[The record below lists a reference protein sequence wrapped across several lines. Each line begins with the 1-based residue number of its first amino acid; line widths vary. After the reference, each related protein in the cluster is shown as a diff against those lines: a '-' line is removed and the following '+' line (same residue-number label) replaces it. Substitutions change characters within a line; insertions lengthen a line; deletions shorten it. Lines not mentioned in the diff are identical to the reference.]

1 MGHSYEEIRRVA
13 IDLLSERES
22 PSYSLTQYEHFR
34 ISVGEVFAKREGK
47 TIDPYNSQ
55 LDSED
60 NEIFLEVFWDLFRQG
75 IITLGM
81 NNSNREFP
89 FFRVTSLGKKILQ
102 NQSGYFFHDV
112 SSYENI
118 IKLEI
123 PSINET
129 TLLYLKESMQAFRSG
144 CLLSATVMLGVATE
158 HTFDLLLESTRS
170 SSLWKTKFS
179 KVINERGILRRINKF
194 KEILDQNIG
203 DIPKGIREDLDT
215 HFIGIISVIRTFRN
229 ESGHPTGKI
238 VSREQSFVLL
248 QLFVPYCKKLY
259 ALIEFFKSPSPTTLK

>member
-1 MGHSYEEIRRVA
+1 MAHSYEEIRKVA
-13 IDLLSERES
+13 IDLLSGHES
-22 PSYSLTQYEHFR
+22 PTYSLIQYEHFR
-34 ISVGEVFAKREGK
+34 LGVGEVFARRESK
-47 TIDPYNSQ
+47 TADLHSSQ

-89 FFRVTSLGKKILQ
+89 FFRVTGLGKKILQ

-112 SSYENI
+112 SSYEKV
-118 IKLEI
+118 IKSEI

-158 HTFDLLLESTRS
+158 HTFELLLESTQE

-179 KVINERGILRRINKF
+179 IVLKERGALRRINRF
-194 KEILDQNIG
+194 KEVLDQNIG
-203 DIPKGIREDLDT
+203 NIPKGIKEDLDT
-215 HFIGIISVIRTFRN
+215 HFSGIISVIRTFRN
-229 ESGHPTGKI
+229 ESGHPTGKV
-238 VSREQSFVLL
+238 VSREQTFVLL
-248 QLFVPYCKKLY
+248 QLFIPYCKKLY
-259 ALIEFFKSPSPTTLK
+259 ALMDFFRGSRE